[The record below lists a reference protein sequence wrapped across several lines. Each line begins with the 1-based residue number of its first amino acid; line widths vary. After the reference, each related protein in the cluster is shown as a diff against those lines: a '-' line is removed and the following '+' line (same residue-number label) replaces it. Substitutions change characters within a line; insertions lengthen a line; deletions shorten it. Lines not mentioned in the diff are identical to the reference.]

1 MIKVDEIEGFKKF
14 PTTEKKNKI
23 ILSHTSR
30 NLKDYITS
38 LKTRYNGEYTKIPHF
53 VISKE
58 GKVFGLLD
66 ELMYSDFFGIKE
78 IDTTSIHIC
87 LENYGWFDKI
97 PLENRFINWI
107 GDIYKENVFEK
118 KWRDYFFW
126 DYYTE
131 KQINSCLELCK
142 YIIINQSIEK
152 KFIGHNIKV
161 DGVNKYTGILSRS
174 NFSTHYT
181 DLNPSF
187 KFEFFKTEIE
197 K

>member
-1 MIKVDEIEGFKKF
+1 MYDIEKIEGFDRF
-14 PTTEKKNKI
+14 PKVESKNKI

-30 NLKDYITS
+30 NLRDYIQS
-38 LKTRYNGEYTKIPHF
+38 LKIRINGQYNNVPHF

-58 GKVFGLLD
+58 GKIFQLMDVM
-66 ELMYSDFFGIKE
+66 MYSDFFGGKE
-78 IDTTSIHIC
+78 SIHIC
-87 LENYGWFDKI
+87 LENLGWLDKI
-97 PLENRFINWI
+97 PLEKKFINWI
-107 GDIYKENVFEK
+107 GDIYKENVYEK

-126 DYYTE
+126 DVYTE

-142 YIIINQSIEK
+142 DLTEKQSIPK

-161 DGVNKYTGILSRS
+161 DGVNMFNGIVTRS
-174 NFSTHYT
+174 NFSTRYT

-187 KFEFFKTEIE
+187 KFEFFKIEIE